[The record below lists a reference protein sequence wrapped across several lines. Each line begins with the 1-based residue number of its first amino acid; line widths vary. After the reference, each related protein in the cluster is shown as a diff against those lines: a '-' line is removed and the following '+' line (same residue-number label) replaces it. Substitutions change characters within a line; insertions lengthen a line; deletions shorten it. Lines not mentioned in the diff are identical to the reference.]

1 MVQQV
6 RPGEP
11 QYSCVV
17 PIDSITGNAEEEIIA
32 FGVTAEDAKNQ
43 ATQLLSSSYGCS
55 EAQINQLLLQAII
68 EPLAP
73 WCASE
78 DVRSETP

>member
-6 RPGEP
+6 RPSEP

-17 PIDSITGNAEEEIIA
+17 PIDSITGNAEEEIIT

-43 ATQLLSSSYGCS
+43 ATQLLSSNYGCS
-55 EAQINQLLLQAII
+55 EAQINELLLQARI
-68 EPLAP
+68 EPLAQ
-73 WCASE
+73 WCAKPNSNP
-78 DVRSETP
+78 VA

>member
-6 RPGEP
+6 RPREP

-32 FGVTAEDAKNQ
+32 FGVTAEDAKNE
-43 ATQLLSSSYGCS
+43 AMRLLSSTYGCS
-55 EAQINQLLLQAII
+55 EAQINELLLQARI
-68 EPLAP
+68 EPLAQ
-73 WCASE
+73 WCAKPNNVSC
-78 DVRSETP
+78 

>member
-1 MVQQV
+1 MVQEF
-6 RPGEP
+6 RPSQP

-17 PIDSITGNAEEEIIA
+17 PIDSITGNADEETIA

-43 ATQLLSSSYGCS
+43 AQQMLASHYGCTQ
-55 EAQINQLLLQAII
+55 AQIDLLLKQATI
-68 EPLAP
+68 EPLAQ

-78 DVRSETP
+78 D